1 MAGYPIA
8 MTPAEAAILRRH
20 LEGRAHYLE
29 YGCGGSTVMA
39 AQVSRATIY
48 SIDTDRAWIERLKEQ
63 EDIQTA
69 LKAGRVSFRH
79 VDIGPV
85 GAWGL
90 PAGETK
96 IRNWPSYCIDPFAL
110 TDFRFDLILVDG
122 RFRTAALLTCAVM
135 ADDAATIICHD
146 YALRHR
152 YSNAEKYFDTV
163 EAADTLVVLRKRQT
177 LNRRALHI
185 DLLQALFEP
194 G

>member
-1 MAGYPIA
+1 MADYPIA
-8 MTPAEAAILRRH
+8 MTPPEADILRRH
-20 LEGRAHYLE
+20 LAGARHYLE

-39 AQVSRATIY
+39 ASSSKATIY
-48 SIDTDRAWIERLKEQ
+48 SVDTDLGWIERLKDQ
-63 EDIQTA
+63 EDVQAAIA
-69 LKAGRVSFRH
+69 VGRLTFCH
-79 VDIGPV
+79 VDVGPI
-85 GAWGL
+85 GAWGW
-90 PAGETK
+90 PATEGR

-122 RFRTAALLTCAVM
+122 RFRAAALLTCAVM

-163 EAADTLVVLRKRQT
+163 EAVDTLVVLRKRQT

-185 DLLQALFEP
+185 DLLHTLFDP